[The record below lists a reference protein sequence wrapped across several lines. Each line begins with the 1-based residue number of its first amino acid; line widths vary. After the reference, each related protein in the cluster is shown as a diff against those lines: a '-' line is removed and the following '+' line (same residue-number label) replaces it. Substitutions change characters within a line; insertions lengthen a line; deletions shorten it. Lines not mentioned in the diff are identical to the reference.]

1 MYYSCPS
8 TGSHTGVSAAL
19 TLYIQLNEPKYHAM
33 PLRSVEGAKHGEAAH
48 RQILWMIA
56 QDVPNNP
63 RLLAGTPM
71 ALDQQRMRFLQMH
84 DQKTAGPCRYAL
96 ASLCYA

>member
-1 MYYSCPS
+1 MYYSCHCV
-8 TGSHTGVSAAL
+8 GRRRGVSGPF

-33 PLRSVEGAKHGEAAH
+33 LLRSVEDAKHGEAAP

-63 RLLAGTPM
+63 RLLADTPL
-71 ALDQQRMRFLQMH
+71 ALEQQRMRFLQMH
-84 DQKTAGPCRYAL
+84 DQKTAGPYG
-96 ASLCYA
+96 YT